1 MFSSF
6 VQFFWPQKKPTS
18 PGARDSA
25 RGVVAVAPAT
35 PSARDSAR
43 GVVAAV
49 APAPPPAAPSALTP
63 VTFARISASRGEHP
77 ICAFAG
83 GALPTTLLSCCST
96 ALLRMLSTAAM
107 LPLRAACKE
116 AAAAI
121 AAHPWEDSATAIR
134 GRVRDWRACFPRAR
148 AANLDSGHH
157 FRREPLQDA
166 DFMHLAGLRTLSLYG
181 QNELTDAAFAHLR
194 GIHTLDMSGCWQ
206 ITDAA
211 FAHLA
216 GIQVLDTLVP
226 GGRSVPSQAV
236 ADSLGLTFW
245 SGRWRRR

>member
-1 MFSSF
+1 
-6 VQFFWPQKKPTS
+6 
-18 PGARDSA
+18 
-25 RGVVAVAPAT
+25 
-35 PSARDSAR
+35 
-43 GVVAAV
+43 
-49 APAPPPAAPSALTP
+49 
-63 VTFARISASRGEHP
+63 
-77 ICAFAG
+77 
-83 GALPTTLLSCCST
+83 
-96 ALLRMLSTAAM
+96 
-107 LPLRAACKE
+107 
-116 AAAAI
+116 
-121 AAHPWEDSATAIR
+121 
-134 GRVRDWRACFPRAR
+134 
-148 AANLDSGHH
+148 
-157 FRREPLQDA
+157 
-166 DFMHLAGLRTLSLYG
+166 MHLAGLRTLSLYG